1 MRKWVIVLLV
11 VFLPGLGQ
19 ATILKKGPVTVE
31 GYIKSE
37 TGVYPDFHKWVKIMN
52 IIDLRGQYQ
61 PRPWLSFYGHLYKYW
76 DFAYNQEDE
85 YAPAHQAMYTNR
97 ETWQGISWVRE
108 LYIDFFSDYLDIR
121 AGKQLITWGTA
132 DGIRVLDKY
141 VNPLDWREFTLKP
154 WNEIKIPLWMLKLE
168 FQPTLNGTLQ
178 FLLIPD
184 FEPDYWPAPGA
195 PFCPGVVKR
204 GVEIGKTKMERL
216 MKLSRD
222 GIAGVPFDY
231 RIISE
236 EGRPGEKWG
245 NSKFGIRWR
254 DVLGNFEYTLNY
266 IYSWET
272 ESVERTTDIDAST
285 MDMDKVAQLAN
296 IMHKTIPEMFDF
308 FRMNRIA
315 PPGSTFHFGQ
325 TYHRINVWGGT
336 FSKTFVGGPLKG
348 LTLRGEFA
356 YVRNDYKAYYDKKE
370 NTIKW
375 AKTDC
380 YNYVIGLDKWVVT
393 NWLASFQFIQLIRSK
408 KDVNG
413 NPFLHLS
420 GYPMDKVET
429 LLTLKVSTDFFHERL
444 KPDILIVYGDDN
456 DWRISPSFYFE
467 WGDHWTTTFG
477 AHILEGKESGLHGQF
492 NDSKEVYLEVKYSF

>member
-37 TGVYPDFHKWVKIMN
+37 TGVYPDFTKWIKIMN
-52 IIDLRGQYQ
+52 IVDLRGQYQ

-184 FEPDYWPAPGA
+184 FEPDYWPAVGA
-195 PFCPGVVKR
+195 PFA
-204 GVEIGKTKMERL
+204 IGTSKEGMRL
-216 MKLSRD
+216 LEGLRQ
-222 GIAGVPFDY
+222 AGFKV
-231 RIISE
+231 ISQE
-236 EGRPGEKWG
+236 ERPGEKWG
-245 NSKFGIRWR
+245 NSKFGVRWR
-254 DVLGNFEYTLNY
+254 DILGNFEYTLNY

-272 ESVERTTDIDAST
+272 ESPERVTELFFPPKVSMPTAIST
-285 MDMDKVAQLAN
+285 VK
-296 IMHKTIPEMFDF
+296 
-308 FRMNRIA
+308 
-315 PPGSTFHFGQ
+315 
-325 TYHRINVWGGT
+325 YHRINVWGGT
-336 FSKTFVGGPLKG
+336 FSKTFVSGPFFIKG
-348 LTLRGEFA
+348 LTVRGEFA
-356 YVRNDYKAYYDKKE
+356 YVKNDYRAYRTKDGKFG
-370 NTIKW
+370 W
-375 AKTDC
+375 APTDC
-380 YNYVIGLDKWVVT
+380 YNYVIGLDKWVIS
-393 NWLASFQFIQLIRSK
+393 NWLASFQFIQLINSK

-413 NPFLHLS
+413 QKFVWPS
-420 GYPMDKVET
+420 AGPMDKVET
-429 LLTLKVSTDFFHERL
+429 ILTLKVSTDFFHERL

-477 AHILEGKESGLHGQF
+477 AHILEGKASGLHGQF
-492 NDSKEVYLEVKYSF
+492 KHSKEIYLEIKYSF